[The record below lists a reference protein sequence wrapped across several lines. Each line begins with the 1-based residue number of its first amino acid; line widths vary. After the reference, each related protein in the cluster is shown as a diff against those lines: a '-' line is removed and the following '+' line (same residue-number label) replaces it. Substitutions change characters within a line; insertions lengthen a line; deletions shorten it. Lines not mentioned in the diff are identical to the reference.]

1 MGLTYR
7 VHKAIYIHSLVK
19 KNLAL
24 SRAIIMIEIVTG
36 YKSQVLNGKKNLN
49 KKKFLYIL
57 HDVCIAF
64 EGK

>member
-7 VHKAIYIHSLVK
+7 VHKAIYIHSLEK

-24 SRAIIMIEIVTG
+24 STAIIMIEIVTG
-36 YKSQVLNGKKNLN
+36 YKSQVLNRKRTLTRKS
-49 KKKFLYIL
+49 FYIL
-57 HDVCIAF
+57 YDVCIAS